1 MTGIDDDRSEKE
13 VREKTIED
21 LLDSNGLGD
30 LQRMQQE
37 MHDEP
42 DAIDDD
48 REANLLEYRLS
59 ILEDAIGRAKR
70 D

>member
-1 MTGIDDDRSEKE
+1 MTGVDDDRSEKE

-21 LLDSNGLGD
+21 LLDSNDLGD

-37 MHDEP
+37 MHDEL

>member
-1 MTGIDDDRSEKE
+1 MTVIDDDQSAEE
-13 VREKTIED
+13 VREKTIGD
-21 LLDSNGLGD
+21 LLDSNDLGD

-37 MHDEP
+37 MHNEL

-48 REANLLEYRLS
+48 GEANLLEYRLS
-59 ILEDAIGRAKR
+59 ILEDAIDRAKR